1 MSRGKERLDW
11 SSKTL
16 IVFQV
21 RHFLR
26 PWETKLPI
34 RRGHGQHY
42 CVPKDI
48 SHLLRVSTLNG
59 DFIVEAHDTH
69 PVQAIHPSE
78 IHIRKAVSVVCQ
90 GKSAPLFGTN
100 SLNSARGPSSVRP
113 TVRACRDV
121 LPNLRPQSGRD
132 KRTTRRESRARAHRP
147 CQVVGSPL
155 PSPST

>member
-34 RRGHGQHY
+34 RRGHCQHY

-78 IHIRKAVSVVCQ
+78 IHTEGSERCLSGQI
-90 GKSAPLFGTN
+90 
-100 SLNSARGPSSVRP
+100 SSTFWHQFPEFRPRPEFRP
-113 TVRACRDV
+113 TNRACRDV

>member
-26 PWETKLPI
+26 PWETVLPI
-34 RRGHGQHY
+34 RRGHCHHY
-42 CVPKDI
+42 CVPKGI
-48 SHLLRVSTLNG
+48 SHLLRVSTLKG
-59 DFIVEAHDTH
+59 DFVQTH
-69 PVQAIHPSE
+69 NKQPS
-78 IHIRKAVSVVCQ
+78 HSSIRNTHTEGSERCLSGQ
-90 GKSAPLFGTN
+90 I
-100 SLNSARGPSSVRP
+100 SSTFWHQFPEFRPRLEFRP
-113 TVRACRDV
+113 TNRACRDV